1 MENVLNAQLSQSLKY
16 VDAILIVNNEADLL
30 YLYRYNLG
38 LDNKKEET
46 EFRSFFNNSFLKMY
60 PTITQK
66 DSTILN
72 CLKTKTPVYNNNQSF
87 YDFKGRFYCTENF
100 TLPILQDGKVLGAIE
115 LSKDIPKIQG
125 ASNVDDFLNAIKCI
139 KTRNDFSNYTFESI
153 VTQNKD
159 MKKNIEYAK
168 MIADFPSS
176 VLIYG
181 ETGTGKELFAQ
192 SIHNFSNRKNYPFIA
207 QNCAALPDSL
217 FESIFFGTTPGAFTG
232 AHDKPGL
239 FELANHGTLF
249 LDEIN
254 SLSINMQAKL
264 LRVLQ
269 DGIVRRIGDTRDR
282 KVDVRIISAMNIDP
296 LEALKKSQIRQDFFY
311 RINVANIKLTP
322 LRNRREDIPLYT
334 YYFIQKYNLSFNKAA
349 RGISDEL
356 KKVFQCY
363 NWPGN
368 VRELQNVI
376 EAAMN
381 VMIGDTIEFKHLPV
395 YFRDTLKNENLKL
408 FQTTSGYFSEV
419 INLEEKNLI
428 VKALEES
435 NGSIKN
441 AGLLLNL
448 PRQTLQYKLK
458 KYDINH
464 RLYHH
469 EPNF

>member
-72 CLKTKTPVYNNNQSF
+72 CLKTRTPVYNNNQSF

-115 LSKDIPKIQG
+115 LSKDIPKIHG

-192 SIHNFSNRKNYPFIA
+192 SIHNFSNRNNYPFIA

-269 DGIVRRIGDTRDR
+269 DGIVRRIGDTKDR

-381 VMIGDTIEFKHLPV
+381 VMIGDTIEFNHLPV

-408 FQTTSGYFSEV
+408 FQNTSGYFSEI

-464 RLYHH
+464 RSYHH

>member
-38 LDNKKEET
+38 LNNKKEET

-72 CLKTKTPVYNNNQSF
+72 CLKTRTPVYNNNQSF

-100 TLPILQDGKVLGAIE
+100 TLPILQDGKILGAIE

-168 MIADFPSS
+168 MIADFPSP

-269 DGIVRRIGDTRDR
+269 DGIVRRIGDTKDR
-282 KVDVRIISAMNIDP
+282 KVDIRIISAMNIDP

-381 VMIGDTIEFKHLPV
+381 VMIGDTIEFNHLPV

-408 FQTTSGYFSEV
+408 FQNTSGYFSEI

-428 VKALEES
+428 IKALEES

-441 AGLLLNL
+441 AGQLLNL